1 MPSPARPSRLPVS
14 LRWALAVASVA
25 VAAALTTGP
34 GGERLFPEVPERFVH
49 GVTLLF
55 SAAVLSA
62 WLGGM
67 GPGLLAAFLAAVVI
81 DWFITP
87 PALLDHPRL
96 RLRPAHRGL
105 RAVGPPGR
113 LAERATP
120 PHRGRAAAL
129 AGGAGGADPHPAGRI
144 AGDGGEPLVPPARRA
159 RTSPRGP
166 RDEQRDH
173 RARARRGGPA
183 PGPGRAGA
191 GDARDHAGRAGR
203 LDRPRDQS
211 APGRHR

>member
-129 AGGAGGADPHPAGRI
+129 AGGAGGAGAG
-144 AGDGGEPLVPPARRA
+144 AD
-159 RTSPRGP
+159 RGP
-166 RDEQRDH
+166 LAEQRA
-173 RARARRGGPA
+173 ARDRDRG
-183 PGPGRAGA
+183 AGA
-191 GDARDHAGRAGR
+191 DRGDDPGAGRAP
-203 LDRPRDQS
+203 RPD
-211 APGRHR
+211 PRHRLRA